1 MAGYSGTPLVRKLG
15 IDAGAAVGLL
25 GAPSGWIIEG
35 LPQGV
40 VVRRRARGPLDV
52 IVVFFE
58 RRAQV
63 QRRLPT
69 LLRALRADGS
79 LWLAWP
85 RRAAGHVSDIR
96 ENDLREIVLPTGL
109 VDTKVAALD
118 EDWSALKFVWRTE
131 LRATRQLGA
140 GSRVPTRAKGRPSS
154 DYPDG

>member
-1 MAGYSGTPLVRKLG
+1 VAGYAGTPLARKLG
-15 IDAGAAVGLL
+15 IDAGAAVALL

-40 VVRRRARGPLDV
+40 FLRRRARGPLDV

-63 QRRLPT
+63 QPRLPT

-140 GSRVPTRAKGRPSS
+140 RSRVPNRAKGRRSS